1 MKKLLFLLLP
11 FGAFS
16 QYFQQDVSY
25 QIEVKLD
32 DKNHTLNG
40 FESFTYKNNSPQ
52 TLDVIYMHVWP
63 NAYKNK
69 ETALAQQ
76 LKRNDGDKIAKAEA
90 KDLGFIDS
98 LDFKVNG
105 NQVKWDYDPKHIDIV
120 VLHLASPLAPGQQIQ
135 ISTPFKVKI
144 PSGSLSRLGHI
155 GQSYQITQWY
165 PKPAVYD
172 QNGWNAMPY
181 LNQGEF
187 YSEFGDFDVKITVPA
202 NYVVG
207 ATGELQT
214 ASEIA
219 FLNDK
224 VNESKKKLEKLLNQ
238 ETDRSKN
245 FPESATE
252 WKTIQYKQDRVHD
265 FAWFADKRF
274 LVLKG
279 EVVLPHS
286 KETVT
291 TWAMFTPQNAKL
303 WSNALEYLHDGTY
316 YYSLWNGDYPYK
328 HVTAIDGT
336 ISAGGGMEYPMITV
350 IGNSSSKEELEVVI
364 VHEVG
369 HNWFYGILG
378 SNERVHGW
386 MDEGLNTLNEM
397 RYVQTKYPDN
407 TRFSDMVAGGRF
419 HLGDLDHHDSGD
431 IMYRS
436 LASFGLDQPL
446 ETHSDDFSSFN
457 YGAIMYQKTG
467 VIFFYLM
474 DYLGAEKFD
483 AAMSAYYQ
491 QWKFKHPQPADLQKT
506 LETQTGKD
514 LNWLFKDLIQ
524 TTKHIDYKVKTV
536 QIAKTGTVVKLANKG
551 QVNGPIEVNIYG
563 QDQKVETVWAE
574 PGQKSVLVQ
583 TPFASI
589 SKVEI
594 DRFNDIPEL
603 NRQNNLWVKDQVFH
617 KLEPIKFEFLFGDHQ
632 KDQTAVFWTPM
643 LGGNAYDGL
652 MAGVTLHN
660 IGLAPKKF
668 TYLVSPMLS
677 TSRLRPAGIAEFSYQ
692 ILPTKAIELMRLGL
706 SVKSFGTQRDTGN
719 NNDAANNYFVA
730 FSPYVAI
737 NFGDRKAR
745 HAFHHDLLIQGIYK
759 RNVLGGAISYNDQ
772 GAFVQ
777 LTTNYHK
784 PAYQAQWVNR
794 YEYFKTGDEFIS
806 RIWTN
811 LNQNFS
817 YRIGKLDR
825 DVTLNLFGGYTLNHQ
840 YSNLSGDRFFWSMNG
855 LQGPQ
860 DLFLEDYNFGRSD
873 VSGFWSQQRMERHG
887 QFHTGNSAGSNINWL
902 TSATVYAQLPI
913 KPNFFGVFADFG
925 AGRGTFQTVDL
936 YYNAGV
942 ALRLGKVFGVYFP
955 LVYGNNTFS
964 GDLFT
969 NYAQNI
975 RFTLRI
981 NPVNRLSLHALLNS

>member
-524 TTKHIDYKVKTV
+524 TTKHIDYNLKTV

-551 QVNGPIEVNIYG
+551 QVNGPIEVNIYV

-594 DRFNDIPEL
+594 DRLNDIPEL

-668 TYLVSPMLS
+668 TYLVSPMFS
-677 TSRLRPAGIAEFSYQ
+677 TARLRPAGIAEFSYQ